1 LRISDRGRSA
11 GHSYEAREHSASL
24 RAAPVIIDAL
34 AGAGEAD
41 ELHPMLQQAKAAR
54 PAPKKKAA

>member
-1 LRISDRGRSA
+1 MKHANIPPRF
-11 GHSYEAREHSASL
+11 EPP
-24 RAAPVIIDAL
+24 PVIIDAL
-34 AGAGEAD
+34 AEPGGAG

>member
-1 LRISDRGRSA
+1 VGGVLVIHMKHANIPPRF
-11 GHSYEAREHSASL
+11 EPP
-24 RAAPVIIDAL
+24 PVIIDAL
-34 AGAGEAD
+34 AGAG

>member
-1 LRISDRGRSA
+1 MKHANIPPRF
-11 GHSYEAREHSASL
+11 EPP
-24 RAAPVIIDAL
+24 PVIIDAL
-34 AGAGEAD
+34 AGTVRPG